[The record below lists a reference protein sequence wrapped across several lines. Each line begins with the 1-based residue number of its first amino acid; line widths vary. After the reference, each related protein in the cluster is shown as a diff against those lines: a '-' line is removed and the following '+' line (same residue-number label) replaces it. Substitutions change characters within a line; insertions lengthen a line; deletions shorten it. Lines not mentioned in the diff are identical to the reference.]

1 MSEQETPQ
9 ESQQTAPEAAE
20 DKAEMFPRS
29 VVEELRREAAKYRT
43 AAAEKEAK
51 LQAIE
56 DSQKTEVEK
65 AIERAQQAEARAN
78 EATLRALRAEVAQA
92 KGLTPA
98 QAKRLSGSSLEELE
112 ADADELLETF
122 GIGKPVTPGSQTPKP
137 TTPRVLSGSDEPVE
151 ESDPAK
157 LAEAV
162 MRGAW

>member
-1 MSEQETPQ
+1 MSDQEQPQ
-9 ESQQTAPEAAE
+9 EPQQPAPAAAD

-43 AAAEKEAK
+43 AAADKEAK

-56 DSQKTEVEK
+56 DSQKTEVQL
-65 AIERAQQAEARAN
+65 ATERAQQAEARAQ
-78 EATLRALRAEVAQA
+78 EAELRALRAEVAQS

-98 QAKRLSGSSLEELE
+98 QAKRLAGSSLEELE

-122 GIGKPVTPGSQTPKP
+122 GVGKPVTPGSQQPK
-137 TTPRVLSGSDEPVE
+137 TTPRVLSGSDDPVVE
-151 ESDPAK
+151 TDPAK
-157 LAEAV
+157 LADAV